1 MGQTLNNDIISGLFY
16 GEILIPGSNKLKLL
30 RQVENISAGRHH
42 HVPQDELHGIHEDV
56 SPGKFVT
63 RYPNFIAN
71 ISQLTSKL

>member
-16 GEILIPGSNKLKLL
+16 EEIFIPGINKLELL
-30 RQVENISAGRHH
+30 RQVENISAGGHH
-42 HVPQDELHGIHEDV
+42 HVPQDELYRIHEDV